1 MTRIFILSQHRMF
14 GRGLESL
21 LRQEDDLELVGQE
34 SDEKTALKQIKTL
47 QPHVVIWDSYEAP
60 DGSVSVVDRILKDNP
75 GIRVVGL
82 NLHDNNLY
90 VYHLTQ
96 RVVKGSEEFV
106 EVVRFSSPSLLDDSQ
121 SSVDSGDMGQVTH

>member
-1 MTRIFILSQHRMF
+1 MF

-21 LRQEDDLELVGQE
+21 LRQENDLELVGQE
-34 SDEKTALKQIKTL
+34 SDEKKAFEQIKAL

-60 DGSVSVVDRILKDNP
+60 DGSVSVIDRILKENP

-82 NLHDNNLY
+82 SLHDNNLY

-96 RVVKGSEEFV
+96 RVVKGFEEFV
-106 EVVRFSSPSLLDDSQ
+106 EAIRFSSPPLLDDSR
-121 SSVDSGDMGQVTH
+121 SGVDRGGDIGQIRH